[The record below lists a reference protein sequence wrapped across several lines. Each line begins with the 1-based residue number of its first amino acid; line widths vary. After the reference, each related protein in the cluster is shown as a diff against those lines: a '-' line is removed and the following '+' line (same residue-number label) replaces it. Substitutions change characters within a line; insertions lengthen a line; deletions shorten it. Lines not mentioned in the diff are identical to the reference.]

1 VLTAGRTAVMILTL
15 LFFSLSDYDLA
26 LGQGQSQHQPL
37 LTYKNPNL
45 GVSIQYPSDWRL
57 EERSNDKLNFVK
69 QEGFVSADLN
79 VENLEQPNIPLS
91 EYANTKVNELR
102 SQRPN
107 FQLIGFEPTTVSN
120 DKTAQRVVYTFEREE
135 DGKTNK
141 VMRIWSINE
150 GKLYT
155 LAYIA
160 ESSQYDRYL
169 PSFQRMVDSFNM
181 VAEDSGTSRSTTQ
194 VQISDRG
201 GENRTPT
208 PVPTPISTPIPPPP
222 PTPTPVLAAQGQF
235 LTYENPDYNISIQ
248 YPNNWIPSEENLA
261 PHQVVSISAPEAEE
275 EESSVSTIIYIPA
288 ELFVAVQP
296 LYSPGMTM
304 NQFIDQFLNETY
316 SSPNEYRII
325 ESSNATFAGMPAQK
339 IVLYE
344 YVEGRTTKV
353 ERTIGI
359 QNGTAYMTKYVAEPG
374 QYSTYYPVAQRMI
387 DSFQPSLR
395 QQVAGVPQT
404 QLDGVPSNLTQS
416 QNGTEPLAQSTLS
429 EQRNQTDQGGI
440 LLQPPS
446 GDLNQPAQ
454 LPDELLVTDNVFGDS
469 RLPLE
474 SYTTN
479 GIVTDI
485 TSSRATKGELSEWYP
500 IVIFN
505 FNEPS
510 QLGLVNVEHVLSGP
524 IKSYDSPEDILED
537 ANYWK
542 DIPLNE
548 QVVLEMNQPGLNY
561 LVAAVQFANGTY
573 GVYSGTMDVDAFG
586 AKSDGED
593 YLDFQMD
600 EGADFNILDK
610 SDIEDIQSDPGFQQ
624 AASDS
629 ICSELNENGFQVC
642 QQ

>member
-1 VLTAGRTAVMILTL
+1 VSTAGRTAVLILTL
-15 LFFSLSDYDLA
+15 LFFSIFDYDLV
-26 LGQGQSQHQPL
+26 LG
-37 LTYKNPNL
+37 
-45 GVSIQYPSDWRL
+45 
-57 EERSNDKLNFVK
+57 
-69 QEGFVSADLN
+69 
-79 VENLEQPNIPLS
+79 
-91 EYANTKVNELR
+91 
-102 SQRPN
+102 
-107 FQLIGFEPTTVSN
+107 
-120 DKTAQRVVYTFEREE
+120 
-135 DGKTNK
+135 
-141 VMRIWSINE
+141 
-150 GKLYT
+150 
-155 LAYIA
+155 
-160 ESSQYDRYL
+160 
-169 PSFQRMVDSFNM
+169 
-181 VAEDSGTSRSTTQ
+181 
-194 VQISDRG
+194 
-201 GENRTPT
+201 
-208 PVPTPISTPIPPPP
+208 
-222 PTPTPVLAAQGQF
+222 QGQF

-288 ELFVAVQP
+288 ELIVAVQP

-339 IVLYE
+339 IVMYE
-344 YVEGRTTKV
+344 YVGERTTKI

-374 QYSTYYPVAQRMI
+374 EYSTYYPIAQRMI

-395 QQVAGVPQT
+395 QRVAAVPQV
-404 QLDGVPSNLTQS
+404 LSNLTQS

-429 EQRNQTDQGGI
+429 EQPNQTSQGGI

-446 GDLNQPAQ
+446 GDLSQPAQ

-474 SYTTN
+474 SYMTN
-479 GIVTDI
+479 GFVTDV

-500 IVIFN
+500 IIIFN

-524 IKSYDSPEDILED
+524 IKSYDSPDDILED

-542 DIPLNE
+542 DVPLNE
-548 QVVLEMNQPGLNY
+548 QIVLEMNQPGLNY

-600 EGADFNILDK
+600 EGADLNIHDK

-629 ICSELNENGFQVC
+629 ICSELNKNGFQVC
-642 QQ
+642 QQEQASTPNIEASAPTTSSSNSDSEGDDNEGNDGDNGDDGNGGNGDDGNGGNGDDGNGGNGDDGNGGNGDDGNGDDGDSDGNSDDFFDGGSFF